1 MEVIMFPK
9 QLKAIIEEK
18 RKQQYNNPSSILKEY
33 DELLLKHDIVRGYDT
48 VSYKKELRKKKDI
61 IPQLIELYKKALL
74 PNEKEFLL
82 DDLYDAGCNQNQLV
96 EMILGAFDTNSQED
110 NLWRYGDLLYKIKNY
125 DYLDSYEKIVS
136 NKKYAESRQM
146 IVLLI
151 GKSKKE
157 NEIPF
162 LISLLGDEDI
172 EGHVILALSNYKT
185 REIYQIMKE
194 YKNHSQKWIRD
205 IAVKYLNKYHSY
217 S

>member
-1 MEVIMFPK
+1 MFPK
-9 QLKAIIEEK
+9 QLKAIVEEK
-18 RKQQYNNPSSILKEY
+18 RKQQYSNPLSILKEY

-110 NLWRYGDLLYKIKNY
+110 NLWAYGDLLYKIKNY

-162 LISLLGDEDI
+162 LISLLGDKDI

-205 IAVKYLNKYHSY
+205 IAVKYLNKYNSY